1 MPFGVRFSDDSA
13 AYAANW
19 RTILVIVAVMAVAV
33 LAAGAVLVWSGSG
46 WGWALSAVGFVYA
59 FFAGGRAVK
68 WRRLRRQA
76 GL

>member
-1 MPFGVRFSDDSA
+1 MRFGNDSA

-19 RTILVIVAVMAVAV
+19 RTILVVDAIMAALV
-33 LAAGAVLVWSGSG
+33 LAAGAVLTWSGSG

-68 WRRLRRQA
+68 WRRLRREA